1 MGHHFLQELRTTFA
15 NRAAHPALLH
25 RGRSYSYEALD
36 RLARHAA
43 ALLQDCGM
51 DKGDR
56 VVLWT
61 PARLPFLVA
70 YLGVLY
76 GGGSVLPLNPKSTP
90 AEIRHFLGD
99 SDARLAVAGQEQLAV
114 LETLRTELPQLRA
127 LIPDEAVAEAP
138 AASFREPA
146 PDAEDG
152 CLLIY
157 SSGTTGWPKG
167 VLHTHAN
174 LASSLHALGAC
185 WRFTP
190 DDVVVNVLPLF
201 HIHGLSFATQLAL
214 LTGGCI
220 ALEDGFHPTGTLDAI
235 SRGTVFMAVPTIYY
249 RFLEQP
255 EFPAAARSWR
265 NLRLCT
271 CGSAPIRPDVLP
283 RLQEILGRP
292 IINRYGMSEAH
303 VISSLPLDGPWPAG
317 SVGLP
322 LDGIELRI
330 VKEDGQPVAAGEV
343 GAVQVRGPNLFRE
356 YWRNPEATR
365 KAFAS
370 GWFETGDLGFLDE
383 HGFLTLAG
391 RSNDLIIT
399 SGYNVYP
406 QVVERV
412 LNACPG
418 VRESAVVGFPDRLR
432 GESVAAFVVRDDPTL
447 DEDQLRAFCG
457 ERLIDYQ
464 RPATV
469 VFVEALPRNALGKV
483 LRNELRSRL
492 AAEGREGGPP

>member
-1 MGHHFLQELRTTFA
+1 MTGHLFLRELRTTFA
-15 NRAAHPALLH
+15 HRAAHPALLH
-25 RGRSYSYEALD
+25 RGRSYSYETLD

-43 ALLQDCGM
+43 ALLQSRGLEQ
-51 DKGDR
+51 GDR

-76 GGGSVLPLNPKSTP
+76 GGGIALPLNPKSTR
-90 AEIRHFLGD
+90 EEMRHFLSD
-99 SDARLAVAGQEQLAV
+99 SGACLAVVGQEQLAV
-114 LETLRTELPQLRA
+114 LEALQPETQLRE
-127 LIPDEAVAEAP
+127 LIPDEAVAQAP
-138 AASFREPA
+138 TASFREPS
-146 PDAEDG
+146 PDAKDG

-174 LASSLHALGAC
+174 LAASLKALGTC

-190 DDVVVNVLPLF
+190 EDVVVNVLPLF
-201 HIHGLSFATQLAL
+201 HIHGLSFATQLTL
-214 LTGGCI
+214 LTGGCV

-235 SRGTVFMAVPTIYY
+235 GRGTVFMAVPTIYY

-255 EFPAAARSWR
+255 EFPAAARNWR

-283 RLQEILGRP
+283 RLEEILGRP

-322 LDGIELRI
+322 LDGIELRL
-330 VKEDGQPVAAGEV
+330 VKEDGRQVAPGEV

-370 GWFETGDLGFLDE
+370 GWFDTGDLGYLDG

-418 VRESAVVGFPDRLR
+418 VRESAVVGIPDRLR

-447 DEDQLRAFCG
+447 DEARLRDFCG

-464 RPATV
+464 RPALV
-469 VFVEALPRNALGKV
+469 LFVDALPRNALGKV
-483 LRNELRSRL
+483 LRAELRSRL
-492 AAEGREGGPP
+492 AAEGRDGGQP